1 MASTNNPFSNFI
13 SSFNADPKGEAE
25 GRYIQA
31 NTSKTQSEADIL
43 KDRLKWR
50 GIFGNA
56 TDITPTAKAG
66 ELSNPTVDA
75 GAAVKTT
82 GVKAGQN
89 LLFSGLD
96 ANGNLIPRPN
106 INARDF
112 GLASLMFGNSPSE
125 ATSRM
130 MSPNGGFDKPIAPP
144 RVDAKL
150 AEFTDDNTKVV
161 YRQLAHPDGS
171 GVFNTDGSPA
181 MKPLNPNTVK
191 TTMPSAAGGNVLQT
205 TPGLD
210 GGPPTT
216 TVFNPPGSQIVDPN
230 QLAAAF
236 KIAHA
241 TDIAGRGKSPDGMDD
256 LDYIVAK
263 RIGHMDASGKVN
275 PNIPMLNQDE
285 LRSIQNLTRTIMAG
299 DASIPLSSAVD
310 AAIDHHT
317 EISQGSIV
325 PKDYDNRGFF
335 DNWLNN
341 NNGNETEKDANS
353 VELPQMGGDKKFST
367 SKGYKR
373 QLGVVTPETEA
384 RGRYS
389 NLKDDDKVVPLSTRL
404 AGNAVDKA
412 GIPGIMAG
420 ATGKPEFASKLEM
433 NAAGEPVNVVIG
445 KFYHH
450 QGKFYVG
457 EMQDGGKIVARQI
470 TNTKK

>member
-112 GLASLMFGNSPSE
+112 GLASLMFGNNPSE

-150 AEFTDDNTKVV
+150 AEFTDPNTGVT
-161 YRQLAHPDGS
+161 YRQRANADGS
-171 GVFNTDGSPA
+171 GMFQEDGSPA
-181 MKPLNPNTVK
+181 MVPLNPNTVK
-191 TTMPSAAGGNVLQT
+191 TTMPSSAGGNVLQT
-205 TPGLD
+205 TPGLN
-210 GGPPTT
+210 GEAPVT

-241 TDIAGRGKSPDGMDD
+241 TDIAGRGKAPDGMDD

-285 LRSIQNLTRTIMAG
+285 LRSIQNLTRTIMSG

-310 AAIDHHT
+310 AAMDHHD
-317 EISQGSIV
+317 EISRGSII
-325 PKDYDNRGFF
+325 PRDYDEGWGLWTNK
-335 DNWLNN
+335 D
-341 NNGNETEKDANS
+341 EVDANN
-353 VELPQMGGDKKFST
+353 VLLPQMGGNKKFST

-433 NAAGEPVNVVIG
+433 NAAGDPVNVVIG